1 MIKRKEAEVH
11 GGTAA
16 EDMELINRFT
26 KSPLKPEEVFTFDVI
41 LCDNEVDRDFE
52 RFTVQALGTLAE
64 MFVGKTGIFDHNWSA
79 HGQKAR
85 IYKTQVLE
93 DEARTTL
100 VGERYT
106 YLKASAYMLDTEENR
121 PLIEEIRGGIK
132 KEVSIGCG
140 VSETRCGI
148 CGQPDGECG
157 HVRGAEYDGKVC
169 YYVHD
174 KPTDAYEWSFVAVPA
189 QRGAGVVKRFGQEDS
204 GERLRQLEKEAKVGR
219 AYLKSLRDETVKL
232 AALASPELDED
243 VSRSIIGK
251 LDESELKAVGELLRR
266 RLDKLYPPVCQLTY
280 QRDQVDDTDE
290 NYYKI

>member
-11 GGTAA
+11 GSTAA
-16 EDMELINRFT
+16 EDMELINRFA
-26 KSPLKPEEVFTFDVI
+26 KSPLQPEEVFTFDVI
-41 LCDNEVDRDFE
+41 LCDNEVDRDYE

-85 IYKTQVLE
+85 IYKTQVIE

-121 PLIEEIRGGIK
+121 PLIDEIRGGIK

-140 VSETRCGI
+140 VGETRCGI

-157 HVRGAEYDGKVC
+157 HVRGAEYDGKLCC
-169 YYVHD
+169 YVLD

-189 QRGAGVVKRFGQEDS
+189 QRGAGVVKRFGQEDGS
-204 GERLRQLEKEAKVGR
+204 ERLRQLEKEAKVGR

-232 AALASPELDED
+232 AALVSPDLDED
-243 VSRSIIGK
+243 ISRSIIGK

-266 RLDKLYPPVCQLTY
+266 SLDKLYPPVCQLTY
-280 QRDQVDDTDE
+280 QRERVDNSDE